1 MSEEPGGWDG
11 AVGIGVLGL
20 VVAPLLAGGVSS
32 GGVG

>member
-1 MSEEPGGWDG
+1 MPKELGGWDG

-20 VVAPLLAGGVSS
+20 VVAPPLAGGVRS